1 MRRKFICFAAFAA
14 LCGGFATTASANNS
28 AQQGFTVVVPQSI
41 SITAPAAVS
50 LTHDQTDN
58 PQAFP
63 AQQWVVRG
71 NSREGVNVSFATATP
86 FTHVDDD
93 TFKRNAQL
101 SLALGTVQGPATW
114 TVDVN
119 NDQTDYVNNDNAALV
134 SASSDGVGRATFN
147 LSVTFVT
154 GEFGEFAAGDY
165 LTTVVGTVA
174 AN

>member
-1 MRRKFICFAAFAA
+1 MRRNFTRFAAFAA

-28 AQQGFTVVVPQSI
+28 ASQGFTVVVPQSI

-63 AQQWVVRG
+63 AQPWVVRG
-71 NSREGVNVSFATATP
+71 NSRAGVNVSFATATP
-86 FTHVDDD
+86 FTHAADS
-93 TFKRNAQL
+93 TFKRDAKLN
-101 SLALGTVQGPATW
+101 LALGTVQGPATW

-119 NDQTDYVNNDNAALV
+119 NDQTDYINNDNAALV

-154 GEFGEFAAGDY
+154 EEFGVFAAGDY
-165 LTTVVGTVA
+165 LTTVVGTVT